1 MSNLTIN
8 FEQQIQLEWGHYLL
22 RMEILNIYCV
32 IGVFIKHAWVKPLK
46 EKKSKTVFNGFIQII
61 NKSKRKPNYLRVD
74 QGR

>member
-1 MSNLTIN
+1 M
-8 FEQQIQLEWGHYLL
+8 EWGHYLL
-22 RMEILNIYCV
+22 RMEMLNIYCV
-32 IGVFIKHAWVKPLK
+32 IGVFIKDAWVKPLK